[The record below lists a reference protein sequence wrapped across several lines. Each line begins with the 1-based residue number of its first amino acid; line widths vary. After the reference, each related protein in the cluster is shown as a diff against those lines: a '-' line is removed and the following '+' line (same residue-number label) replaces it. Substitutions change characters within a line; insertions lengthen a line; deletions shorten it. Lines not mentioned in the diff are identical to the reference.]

1 MMTEGVQKN
10 SDRELPVPK
19 KWRPMIADI
28 VGAIVRN
35 DFSFEDLNVRVEP
48 PSEKLQ
54 DYIRESIGDYGC
66 TLIALRADVW
76 KHAVYICFEDHWQV
90 IVDLCSEEE
99 GVSDLALHLK
109 VHDDIV
115 PKFEISS
122 VHVP

>member
-1 MMTEGVQKN
+1 MMTECVQKN
-10 SDRELPVPK
+10 SDRELPVPE

-28 VGAIVRN
+28 VCAIVRN

-48 PSEKLQ
+48 PDDKLQ
-54 DYIRESIGDYGC
+54 DDIRESIGDYGC
-66 TLIALRADVW
+66 TRIALRAETS
-76 KHAVYICFEDHWQV
+76 KHAVYIWFEGHWQV

-109 VHDDIV
+109 VYDDTV

>member
-10 SDRELPVPK
+10 SDRELPIPE

-28 VGAIVRN
+28 VGAIARD
-35 DFSFEDLNVRVEP
+35 DFSFDDLNVRVEP
-48 PSEKLQ
+48 PDEKLQ

-66 TLIALRADVW
+66 TLIALRAEVW
-76 KHAVYICFEDHWQV
+76 KHAVYIWFEGHWQV

-99 GVSDLALHLK
+99 GVSDLVLHLK
-109 VHDDIV
+109 VYDETV